1 MNMFE
6 KASRLKL
13 RFNTAKGAVSVEELW
28 DIPLTSRNGFSVDE
42 IAKDLNRQ
50 LKDGGEESFVVES
63 SGPNEILQL
72 GFDIVRHVIK
82 VRLDEARIIATAKT
96 LREKKQKIMSL
107 IAKKEDE
114 VLESEGIDKLR
125 EMLESL

>member
-63 SGPNEILQL
+63 SSPNEILQL